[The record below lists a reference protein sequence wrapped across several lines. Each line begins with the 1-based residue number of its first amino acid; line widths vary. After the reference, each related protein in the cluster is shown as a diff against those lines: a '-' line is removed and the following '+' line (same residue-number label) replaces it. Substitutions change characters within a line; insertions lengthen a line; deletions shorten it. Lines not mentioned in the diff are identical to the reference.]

1 MKKLIII
8 AVAAMLVM
16 SMGVMPVMADDTK
29 SIITHNT
36 VNGEIEINKK
46 ITFLPFV
53 DRISITA
60 GKVILANV
68 FGDEFDPVDGD
79 KGWYGILTFKI
90 DLD

>member
-1 MKKLIII
+1 MKKSIVLALVLI
-8 AVAAMLVM
+8 AALICVPAFAED
-16 SMGVMPVMADDTK
+16 VN
-29 SIITHNT
+29 SIINHNT

-46 ITFLPFV
+46 ISFIPFV
-53 DRISITA
+53 DRVSITA
-60 GKVILANV
+60 GKVVLANV

>member
-1 MKKLIII
+1 MKKLLLI
-8 AVAAMLVM
+8 AVAVMFLV
-16 SMGVMPVMADDTK
+16 GGTAPVFAEEGN
-29 SIITHNT
+29 SIINHNT

-53 DRISITA
+53 DRVSITA

-68 FGDEFDPVDGD
+68 FGNEFDPVDGD
-79 KGWYGILTFKI
+79 KGWYGVLTFKI